1 MLVDDVAS
9 RTLLNRL
16 EALAGGRA
24 DARSYVVAEG
34 VLAIPKGVDRADS
47 TSDLSSGAYGSPE
60 RMLLEAAGGCL
71 MHART
76 LGAPYLLFM
85 ATLGSSPVCAYV
97 SRRPPRGKGAPG
109 SGTPGSGTPG
119 PRVYIDS
126 QVFCDERLFDGTVLA
141 GEMVRGRAKGREAKP
156 ASPFARAGANA
167 DAPSADPE
175 ERWVFLV
182 DDCLASRGVS
192 LAARPFQERRAAA
205 ENAAGLALDQGDGW
219 CTHLI
224 RTKRFFASCE
234 DGAREA
240 LDAMRGGLPY
250 PCTGVLARSLGRR
263 RKDILVAEAARGDHR
278 AAAGGAKGAKTQGEL
293 HAPTERA
300 PTELLTIVATGMP
313 DVYVAVDERGRELG
327 AGVSVP
333 TIGLSQE
340 LRSAFSLTPPGEGVL
355 WTCARGPG
363 GVLVPLAGGRA

>member
-9 RTLLNRL
+9 RTLLNQL
-16 EALAGGRA
+16 EALSGGRA

-34 VLAIPKGVDRADS
+34 VLAIPEGVDRAGRNGDA
-47 TSDLSSGAYGSPE
+47 DWASGADDTQE

-76 LGAPYLLFM
+76 LGAPYLLFL

-97 SRRPPRGKGAPG
+97 SRRPPRGK
-109 SGTPGSGTPG
+109 GTPGSGTPG

-141 GEMVRGRAKGREAKP
+141 GEMVRGRAGGRGAKP
-156 ASPFARAGANA
+156 QAGGKA
-167 DAPSADPE
+167 DAPNEDPE

-192 LAARPFQERRAAA
+192 LAARPFHERRAAA
-205 ENAAGLALDQGDGW
+205 ENAVGLALDQGDGW
-219 CTHLI
+219 CTHLL
-224 RTKRFFASCE
+224 RAKRFFASCE

-240 LDAMRGGLPY
+240 LGAMRGGLPY

-263 RKDILVAEAARGDHR
+263 RKDMLIAEAVRGDNR
-278 AAAGGAKGAKTQGEL
+278 AVDWSKGDKTQGEL
-293 HAPTERA
+293 QVPTERA
-300 PTELLTIVATGMP
+300 PTDRAPNELFTIVATGMP

-333 TIGLSQE
+333 TLGLSQE
-340 LRSAFSLTPPGEGVL
+340 LRGAFSLIPPGEGVP

-363 GVLVPLAGGRA
+363 GVLVSLAGGRA